1 MTGLLQAK
9 SRGRA
14 AGRGRI
20 PLTAALAALGCA
32 GGAVL
37 ILLTGTPELSGRQ
50 VLEIL
55 MSIPASDHTGAVESE
70 GPQRLAEIAVV
81 QLRLPRALLALIA
94 GAALGACGALLQDA
108 LRNPLASP
116 ELLGVSSGAALVVA
130 CVGVLHLPLAGPLV
144 APSAALVGL
153 GVGIMVLAV
162 SRFDADS
169 RTVLFGMACT
179 AFLNGLLICVVA
191 IGSPADVGLFYQY
204 LMGSL
209 AGRSW
214 AQVQLVA
221 PVVAVTLPLALLL
234 TGRLNAMRLGD
245 DVAAGLGVPVA
256 RTRVIVMV
264 LSSLMVA
271 TVVAVVGPIGFVA
284 LLAPHLVRLVTR
296 RVDSRV
302 VIPLAALVG
311 AALLVLVDGAGRALV
326 HPREVAAGVW
336 TALLGAPALLAL
348 LRSGRSRRMA
358 SW

>member
-1 MTGLLQAK
+1 MTGHLL
-9 SRGRA
+9 SSPDGRVA
-14 AGRGRI
+14 VRNRTVV
-20 PLTAALAALGCA
+20 TAALAAVGCV
-32 GGAVL
+32 GGTVL
-37 ILLTGTPELSGRQ
+37 VLLTGSPELSGRQ
-50 VLEIL
+50 VVEIL
-55 MSIPASDHTGAVESE
+55 TALPAGEPGAPQTQATG
-70 GPQRLAEIAVV
+70 RIAEIAVL

-130 CVGVLHLPLAGPLV
+130 CVGVLHLPLAAPLV
-144 APSAALVGL
+144 APAAALVGL
-153 GVGIMVLAV
+153 GVGLTVLAV
-162 SRFDADS
+162 SRFDADA
-169 RTVLFGMACT
+169 RTVLFGMGCT
-179 AFLNGLLICVVA
+179 AFLNGLLICVVT

-221 PVVAVTLPLALLL
+221 PVVAVALPVVVLLG
-234 TGRLNAMRLGD
+234 GRLNAMRLGD
-245 DVAAGLGVPVA
+245 DVAAGLGVPVT
-256 RTRVIVMV
+256 RTRVVAMV
-264 LSSLMVA
+264 LSSVLVA

-284 LLAPHLVRLVTR
+284 LLAPHLVRLATG
-296 RVDSRV
+296 RVDRRV

-326 HPREVAAGVW
+326 DPREVAAGVW
-336 TALLGAPALLAL
+336 TALLGAPVLLLL
-348 LRSGRSRRMA
+348 LRSGRSRRSL

>member
-1 MTGLLQAK
+1 MV
-9 SRGRA
+9 
-14 AGRGRI
+14 
-20 PLTAALAALGCA
+20 TAVLAIVGCA
-32 GGAVL
+32 GGVA
-37 ILLTGTPELSGRQ
+37 LTLMTGAPELDGGQILDILSAPPDAGE
-50 VLEIL
+50 LEDATARR
-55 MSIPASDHTGAVESE
+55 PE
-70 GPQRLAEIAVV
+70 RLAEIAVW

-144 APSAALVGL
+144 APAAALVGL
-153 GVGIMVLAV
+153 GVGIVVLAV

-302 VIPLAALVG
+302 VIPLAVVVG
-311 AALLVLVDGAGRALV
+311 AALLILVDGAGRALV

-336 TALLGAPALLAL
+336 TALLGAPALLLL
-348 LRSGRSRRMA
+348 LRSGRSRRQA